1 MLKKILT
8 ILAVITFAIVINFTF
23 SGCANIASKA
33 IEKAVEKQTGV
44 NIDVSS
50 GEVNAT
56 DAQGN
61 ETNIGGNKVPE
72 GWPDVVPVGKDIKI
86 EISGSNKS
94 NGKTTWNISGVFS
107 GSGEDLYN
115 YYKSQLSSW
124 NVDSDVN
131 SNSEGTKN
139 WTFQL
144 SNDKYTLFIM
154 INDDGKENKS
164 IIYALTE
171 K

>member
-1 MLKKILT
+1 MKKIL
-8 ILAVITFAIVINFTF
+8 IAVALITVAIMMVVIFN
-23 SGCANIASKA
+23 GCGAIAA
-33 IEKAVEKQTGV
+33 KAVEKAIENKTGV
-44 NIDVSS
+44 SIDTNS
-50 GEVNAT
+50 GEIKAT

-61 ETNIGGNKVPE
+61 EANIGGNKLPE
-72 GWPDVVPVGKDIKI
+72 GWPDVVPVGKDIQI
-86 EISGSNKS
+86 QISGSNKS
-94 NGKTTWNISGVFS
+94 NGKTTWSISGAFS

-124 NVDSDVN
+124 NADSDTN
-131 SNSEGTKN
+131 SNSEGTNN

-154 INDDGKENKS
+154 ITDDGKETKS
-164 IIYALTE
+164 IIFALTE

>member
-1 MLKKILT
+1 MVL
-8 ILAVITFAIVINFTF
+8 AIVF
-23 SGCANIASKA
+23 SLSACGKAIAAKA
-33 IEKAVEKQTGV
+33 IEKAVESAAGGNADVSINDTGV
-44 NIDVSS
+44 AISNEESAVQV
-50 GEVNAT
+50 GENA
-56 DAQGN
+56 
-61 ETNIGGNKVPE
+61 KVPT
-72 GWPDVVPVGKDIKI
+72 GWPDVVPVSNDIKI
-86 EISGSNKS
+86 TLSGSSKAD
-94 NGKTTWNISGVFS
+94 GLTTWNIMGTFS

-144 SNDKYTLFIM
+144 SNDKYTLFVM
-154 INDDGKENKS
+154 IIDDGKEDKS
-164 IIYALTE
+164 ISFGLSE

>member
-8 ILAVITFAIVINFTF
+8 ILAVITIAIVIIFTF

-44 NIDVSS
+44 SIDVSS

-86 EISGSNKS
+86 EIG
-94 NGKTTWNISGVFS
+94 I
-107 GSGEDLYN
+107 
-115 YYKSQLSSW
+115 QC
-124 NVDSDVN
+124 
-131 SNSEGTKN
+131 
-139 WTFQL
+139 
-144 SNDKYTLFIM
+144 
-154 INDDGKENKS
+154 
-164 IIYALTE
+164 
-171 K
+171 